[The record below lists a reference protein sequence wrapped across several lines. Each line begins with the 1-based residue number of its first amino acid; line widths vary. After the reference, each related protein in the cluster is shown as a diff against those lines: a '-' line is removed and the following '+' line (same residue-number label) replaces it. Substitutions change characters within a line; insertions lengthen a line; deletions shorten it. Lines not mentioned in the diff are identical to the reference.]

1 MVSDEDPL
9 FNVNKYLPSFINK
22 PVFNDKYERIINRHM
37 FAAKARTARG
47 KVLIRVKDAEGNVIR
62 EETLT
67 RPKAF
72 SPDME

>member
-1 MVSDEDPL
+1 MKRTLVTADKATEL
-9 FNVNKYLPSFINK
+9 F
-22 PVFNDKYERIINRHM
+22 PV
-37 FAAKARTARG
+37 
-47 KVLIRVKDAEGNVIR
+47 VDAEGNVIR